1 MVPRFTEFYLPVLQ
15 ILDDIEIHEIN
26 QLIED
31 VANLCHLSDEDRQI
45 MTNSGTQPRYRS
57 NISWAVTDLSQAG
70 FIERTKRGHYRIN
83 LAGLA
88 MLDDKPSQPTR
99 DYLIKHSD
107 KFREFLNKKGTRS
120 QKKNDEDSQNL
131 FKIEGEEEE
140 IIEVEEEEEI
150 SLKELYSSMRTL
162 RKAKISTSEIEAKA
176 SELEEKL
183 IRNKILP
190 ILSQQLT
197 SALSEIEREL
207 VLVLDYKPGQDV
219 KVSLSRR
226 TNISSALDAKELK
239 MFEKKAYEIPSKKK
253 QKSSLRVTLPDGRIL
268 SDKPAVEIL
277 EKVIEFVGTDKVA
290 KLKIISNG
298 LPLIGKHKP
307 LKYSY
312 RRLSND
318 YFLTTNHTTIF
329 KKNVIDSISKKLN
342 LKISCEIIN

>member
-26 QLIED
+26 QLIEE
-31 VANLCHLSDEDRQI
+31 VANLCQLSDEDRQI
-45 MTNSGTQPRYRS
+45 MTNSGSQPRYRS

-88 MLDDKPSQPTR
+88 MLDDKPTHPNR
-99 DYLIKHSD
+99 DYLIEHSD
-107 KFREFLNKKGTRS
+107 KFREFLSKKGTRS
-120 QKKNDEDSQNL
+120 QNKKDENSQNL
-131 FKIEGEEEE
+131 FKIEEEK
-140 IIEVEEEEEI
+140 IEVKEEEEI

-162 RKAKISTSEIEAKA
+162 RKARISTSEIEAKA
-176 SELEEKL
+176 SELEERL

-226 TNISSALDAKELK
+226 TNISSTLEAKELK
-239 MFEKKAYEIPSKKK
+239 MFEKKDYVIPSKKK
-253 QKSSLRVTLPDGRIL
+253 QKSSLRVTLPDGKIL
-268 SDKPAVEIL
+268 SDEPAIEIL
-277 EKVIEFVGTDKVA
+277 EKVIEFVGTDEVA

-298 LPLIGKHKP
+298 MPLIGKHKP

-318 YFLTTNHTTIF
+318 YFLTTNHTTVF
-329 KKNVIDSISKKLN
+329 KKNVIDTISKKLN

>member
-26 QLIED
+26 QLIEE
-31 VANLCHLSDEDRQI
+31 VANLCLLSDEDRQI
-45 MTNSGTQPRYRS
+45 MTNSGSQPRYRS

-88 MLDDKPSQPTR
+88 MLDDKPTHPNR
-99 DYLIKHSD
+99 DYLIEHSD

-120 QKKNDEDSQNL
+120 QNKNDENSQNL
-131 FKIEGEEEE
+131 FKIEEE
-140 IIEVEEEEEI
+140 IIEVKEEEEI

-176 SELEEKL
+176 SELEERL

-226 TNISSALDAKELK
+226 TNISSTLEAKELK
-239 MFEKKAYEIPSKKK
+239 MFEKKDYVIPSKKK
-253 QKSSLRVTLPDGRIL
+253 QKSSLRVTLPDGKIL
-268 SDKPAVEIL
+268 SDEPAIEIL
-277 EKVIEFVGTDKVA
+277 EKVIEFVGTDEVA

-298 LPLIGKHKP
+298 MPLIGKHKP

-318 YFLTTNHTTIF
+318 YFLTTNHTTVF
-329 KKNVIDSISKKLN
+329 KKNVIDTISKKLN
-342 LKISCEIIN
+342 LEISCEIIN